1 MRKWT
6 TFSFLMAAA
15 FPIQAADGPADAT
28 LHFLQK
34 SPEPPPH
41 FQQMHITI
49 DADSLK
55 TGLVKVDTCHY
66 HLDPVPALQV
76 VFGKRLK
83 ALQIK
88 RADNI
93 EKVWVEGRSV
103 QLQNVHHHAVLCL
116 QLVSK
121 VLDKQEDGAY
131 VMKNGPFMRRFL
143 DGYFPFKLDLSV
155 SYPPALLRFAKMSPA
170 MPSGAITRIDA
181 GEVNLKVLFEGA
193 LNLKTR
199 FEPAA
204 NTALP

>member
-1 MRKWT
+1 MRKRAML
-6 TFSFLMAAA
+6 SLLLVAI
-15 FPIQAADGPADAT
+15 PVQAAGEAADAT

-34 SPEPPPH
+34 SPKPPPH
-41 FQQMHITI
+41 LQRMHITI

-66 HLDPVPALQV
+66 NLDPVPALQV
-76 VFGKRLK
+76 VFGNRLK
-83 ALQIK
+83 ALRIQ

-116 QLVSK
+116 RLVSK
-121 VLDKQEDGAY
+121 VLDKQENGAY

-143 DGYFPFKLDLSV
+143 DGYFPSRLDLSV
-155 SYPPALLRFAKMSPA
+155 SYPPALLRFVQMSPA
-170 MPSGAITRIDA
+170 MPSGAITRIGA
-181 GEVNLKVLFEGA
+181 GGIHLNVLFEGR
-193 LNLKTR
+193 LKLETR
-199 FEPAA
+199 FEPAT